1 MPHRPRTL
9 PARSSTLP
17 GAARWQTSRP
27 GHGYGRAPSEVF
39 VRRYGVPLCKPTGPW
54 RWRVLMAAFERWAP
68 GQGCVLA
75 AATTRRAAAFYRAL
89 GCQESAVYL
98 RNMLE
103 GQATK

>member
-1 MPHRPRTL
+1 
-9 PARSSTLP
+9 
-17 GAARWQTSRP
+17 
-27 GHGYGRAPSEVF
+27 
-39 VRRYGVPLCKPTGPW
+39 
-54 RWRVLMAAFERWAP
+54 MAAFERWAP